1 MKALCLKVLHIS
13 SFWLWLS
20 GTIMVGA
27 GGIGIALTHDIFIS
41 GLAIGVKF

>member
-13 SFWLWLS
+13 FFWLWLS
-20 GTIMVGA
+20 GTIMVSA

-41 GLAIGVKF
+41 SLAISFKF